1 MVRKYLRTDNEQ
13 YYFTINSTT
22 IFDMTWIKNTASLIF
37 ISVIR
42 RQNTVAYFFIGG
54 VKDNVLLFLKML

>member
-1 MVRKYLRTDNEQ
+1 MLRKYLRTDNEQ

-22 IFDMTWIKNTASLIF
+22 IFDMTWMRNTASLIF
-37 ISVIR
+37 ISVIK

-54 VKDNVLLFLKML
+54 VK

>member
-1 MVRKYLRTDNEQ
+1 MLRKYLRTDSEQ

-22 IFDMTWIKNTASLIF
+22 IFDMTWIRNTASLIF

-42 RQNTVAYFFIGG
+42 QNTIAYFFIDG
-54 VKDNVLLFLKML
+54 VKENVLLFLKML